1 MNRKKGLMGLLY
13 SILLIGA
20 LQANSAENTLFDNLH
35 KKGTIELQSKDM
47 EENWTPR
54 LSEQAEAK
62 WDGRM
67 LYLKN
72 ANSKSSALWIL
83 NKIPLVSD
91 QEYFISGWLKA
102 NKGADYALYLENNS
116 SGRWQN
122 AGPIGAVAKG
132 DWQPIIFTFKMKQL
146 EKPSYLA
153 LQLRSGGELRLR
165 DLIIGTKQ
173 GNKPIVNGDFEE
185 GKLGWLLKDNAQ
197 IIENSDSSGNHA
209 LELQASD
216 PKVNTKVISFPISV
230 EKLQHY
236 RLSWNV
242 RGINGYGDSTSA
254 HFFRV
259 YPIDKNFRPLAGTDK
274 WIDCMGYTQNKAL
287 EFDTLPRST
296 NINLVLESRAP
307 SRILIDD
314 FVLEKREVKKVA
326 AQIVL
331 DAPFYY
337 RDGVFASNLYS
348 KITGILAIHDKASAT
363 IELILRNGAG
373 NTIFK
378 QNLDTSNDNLKFTV
392 PAPPVGENHVLTMI
406 VKDATGKELCRENK
420 TLRTFPKAKNEVTFT
435 ADGITL
441 VNGHRIFPIGHW
453 WTTERS
459 SLDVEL
465 AFFREAG
472 FNNLFLK
479 RTPGVLEQ
487 AAKHDMMVVLHIQTA
502 IHGATPEAKE
512 KSRSK
517 LIADIKNL
525 SEAPNLLAYFGPD
538 EPAWRGLPLASYSEV
553 HDLITKL
560 DPYHPYWINEAPR
573 GQLRELRI
581 YGKAADI
588 YGCDIYPV
596 PEGGTHSELK
606 DKGLTSVGKYTDLFL
621 AAANYR
627 KPIWMILQAF
637 AWAQCG
643 HPDVPAEKSIYP
655 TWKQSRFMVY
665 NSILHGATG
674 IQYHYLGYSPNV
686 SDQFWKDLR
695 QVTLELEYLQ
705 PVICADTVRPSTI
718 SCSNPDIRF
727 MQKKYQDR
735 NYYLITNE
743 SPKPVTALFSG
754 LTERSLNMLFANA
767 PLSVINGQLT
777 LELEGR
783 GVAVL
788 SAATFEKASKIY
800 KPETYVPYS
809 QMPGRS
815 PKLTALKANWIWYP
829 DESRVIN
836 SACHLRRS
844 FVLDSAIRDAKLLVI
859 ADDILTDLR
868 INGKEVS
875 LGKTDI
881 DAFDIGPMLKQG
893 DNLIE
898 IQAKDGGAA
907 PCACLVLL
915 KATDKDGKQI
925 WISSDATWE
934 ASKNGTK
941 WQPVEVI
948 CPLGKG
954 PWGYPFKI
962 ESFLKKCGVI

>member
-1 MNRKKGLMGLLY
+1 MNRKKVMMGLLY
-13 SILLIGA
+13 SILLIGG
-20 LQANSAENTLFDNLH
+20 LQANPAKNTLFDNLH
-35 KKGTIELQSKDM
+35 KKKAIELQSKDM
-47 EENWTPR
+47 EKNWSR
-54 LSEQAEAK
+54 QLSEQGEAK

-67 LYLKN
+67 LYLKKSN
-72 ANSKSSALWIL
+72 KKSSAYWIL
-83 NKIPLVSD
+83 SKIPLVSN
-91 QEYFISGWLKA
+91 QEYFVSGWLKA
-102 NKGADYALYLENNS
+102 NKGARYALYVENNS
-116 SGRWQN
+116 SGRWQD

-132 DWQPIIFTFKMKQL
+132 NWQPIIFTFKMKQL
-146 EKPSYLA
+146 ENSSYLA
-153 LQLRSGGELRLR
+153 LQLRSSGELRLR
-165 DLIIGTKQ
+165 DLILGTKQ
-173 GNKPIVNGDFEE
+173 GNKPITNGDFEQE
-185 GKLGWLLKDNAQ
+185 KLGWLLKDNAQ
-197 IIENSDSSGNHA
+197 IIENPDSPGNHV
-209 LELQASD
+209 LELQTSD
-216 PKVNTKVISFPISV
+216 PKINARVISFPISV

-236 RLSWNV
+236 RLSWKV
-242 RGINGYGDSTSA
+242 RGISGYGDSTRA
-254 HFFRV
+254 HFFRI
-259 YPIDKNFRPLAGTDK
+259 YPIGKNSRPLAGTDR
-274 WIDCMGYTQNKAL
+274 WVDCMGYTQNKTL
-287 EFDTLPRST
+287 KFETLPRST
-296 NINLVLESRAP
+296 NINLIIESRAP

-314 FVLEKREVKKVA
+314 LVLEKIEVKKVA

-363 IELILRNGAG
+363 IELTLRNGAG

-378 QNLDTSNDNLKFTV
+378 QNLDASSDNLKFAV

-406 VKDATGKELCRENK
+406 VKDAAGKEICRENK
-420 TLRTFPKAKNEVTFT
+420 TLRTFSKAKNEVTFT

-441 VNGHRIFPIGHW
+441 VKGHRIFPIGHW
-453 WTTERS
+453 WTTGRS

-479 RTPGVLEQ
+479 RSQGVLEK
-487 AAKHDMMVVLHIQTA
+487 AAKHNMMVVLQIQTA
-502 IHGATPEAKE
+502 IHGTTPEAKE

-517 LIADIKNL
+517 LITDIKKL
-525 SEAPNLLAYFGPD
+525 REAPNLLAYFGPD
-538 EPAWRGLPLASYSEV
+538 EPLWGGRPLVSYSEV
-553 HDLITKL
+553 HDLVAKL

-573 GQLRELRI
+573 GQLRELQI

-596 PEGGTHSELK
+596 PEGGSHSALK

-621 AAANYR
+621 AAVNYR

-643 HPDVPAEKSIYP
+643 HPKVPASKSIYP
-655 TWKQSRFMVY
+655 TWKQSRFMAY

-727 MQKKYQDR
+727 MQKKYQDH

-743 SPKPVTALFSG
+743 SPKTVTALFSN
-754 LTERSLNMLFANA
+754 LSERRLNMLFAST

-777 LELEGR
+777 LKLEGR

-788 SAATFEKASKIY
+788 SAATFAKASKIY

-829 DESRVIN
+829 GESRVSN
-836 SACHLRRS
+836 SACHVRRS
-844 FVLDSAIRDAKLLVI
+844 FVLNSAIRDAKLLVTV
-859 ADDILTDLR
+859 DDILTGVH

-875 LGKTDI
+875 LGKTGI

-898 IQAKDGGAA
+898 IQGKDGGAA

-915 KATDKDGKQI
+915 KITSKDGKKI
-925 WISSDATWE
+925 WIPSDATWE

-948 CPLGKG
+948 CPLGNA
-954 PWGYPFKI
+954 PWGYPLKI
-962 ESFLKKCGVI
+962 ESFLKKCDMI